1 MATIALVATPQ
12 PGNIPPR
19 VRLDVTATGTP
30 TVAAVTVTRLDPD
43 GRWRRVRTADDGP
56 QPLTSGTATLYDP
69 EAPAGTPVTYTVAQ
83 ENQPT
88 ASAVLP
94 AAGPWLIH
102 PGVPSRSVPL
112 ALRAGSNAEESW
124 DIDQGT
130 FQVLGRPTPVTVNG
144 GARRAPTSSLIVEAG
159 NTDQLRALRLLLSDG
174 SPLFLNGATD
184 LGIDPVYIS
193 VGAVRNARQS
203 DIGADPQRDLE
214 LPYLVVDR
222 PVGGTRV
229 GVLWSDVAT
238 ANPSWNALD
247 AAIDSWAD
255 LAAPDPNITAVYPGA
270 ATFPAPDLYPG
281 G

>member
-30 TVAAVTVTRLDPD
+30 TVTAVTVTRLDPD

-56 QPLTSGTATLYDP
+56 QPLTSGATTLYDS
-69 EAPAGTPVTYTVAQ
+69 EAPAGSPVTYTVAQ

-88 ASAVLP
+88 AAAILP

-112 ALRAGSNAEESW
+112 VLRAGSNAEESW

-130 FQVLGRPTPVTVNG
+130 FQVLGRSTPVTVNG

-159 NTDQLRALRLLLSDG
+159 NADQLRALRLLLSDG
-174 SPLFLNGATD
+174 SPLFLNGAGAV
-184 LGIDPVYIS
+184 GIDPVYIS

-203 DIGADPQRDLE
+203 DIGTDQQRDLE
-214 LPYLVVDR
+214 LPYQVVDR
-222 PVGGTRV
+222 PTGGTRV
-229 GVLWSDVAT
+229 GRTWADVAAQYPT
-238 ANPSWNALD
+238 WAAL
-247 AAIDSWAD
+247 AAAVDSWAD
-255 LAAPDPNITAVYPGA
+255 LAAPDPNITAVYPA
-270 ATFPAPDLYPG
+270 EDLYPSDTLFPG

>member
-30 TVAAVTVTRLDPD
+30 TVTAVTVTRLDPD

-56 QPLTSGTATLYDP
+56 QPLTSGAATLYDP
-69 EAPAGTPVTYTVAQ
+69 EAPAGSPVTYTVAQ

-88 ASAVLP
+88 AAAILP

-130 FQVLGRPTPVTVNG
+130 FQVIGRATPVTVNG
-144 GARRAPTSSLIVEAG
+144 GATA
-159 NTDQLRALRLLLSDG
+159 
-174 SPLFLNGATD
+174 

-222 PVGGTRV
+222 PVGGTRL

-255 LAAPDPNITAVYPGA
+255 LAAPDPNVTAVYPGA
-270 ATFPAPDLYPG
+270 DVFPSDTLFPG
-281 G
+281 V

>member
-30 TVAAVTVTRLDPD
+30 TVTAVTVTRLDPD

-56 QPLTSGTATLYDP
+56 QPLTSGAATLYDS
-69 EAPAGTPVTYTVAQ
+69 EAPAGSPVTYTVAQ

-88 ASAVLP
+88 ATATLP

-112 ALRAGSNAEESW
+112 VLRAGSNAEEDW
-124 DIDQGT
+124 GMEQGIHK
-130 FQVLGRPTPVTVNG
+130 VLYREKPVVISG
-144 GARRAPTSSLIVEAG
+144 GPRSAPASSLIVEVG
-159 NTDQLRALRLLLSDG
+159 NADQLRALRLLLSDG
-174 SPLFLNGATD
+174 SPLFLNGAAAV
-184 LGIDPVYIS
+184 GIDPVYIA

-203 DIGADPQRDLE
+203 DIGTDPQRDLE

-222 PVGGTRV
+222 PVGGTRI
-229 GVLWSDVAT
+229 GVLWSDVDT

-247 AAIDSWAD
+247 AAVDSWAD
-255 LAAPDPNITAVYPGA
+255 LAAPDPNITAAYPGA